1 MLRGI
6 TTMDLIL
13 KDIRYGI
20 RSLLKQP
27 GFTAIA
33 IITLALGIGANTA
46 IFSVVN
52 AVLLRSLSY
61 PHAEQMVYVF
71 EGRVSDPKFEGS
83 YSPQNFLD
91 MHSRN
96 HSFDYYSALS
106 FVSFTMTGDHQP
118 EAVNG
123 VQASS
128 DFGGVMGLAP
138 ALGRW
143 FTADEDTHGKEHV
156 VLISDG
162 LWKRRFARDS
172 QVVGKSIQLNGE
184 PYTIIGVMP
193 PDFTFPNPNY
203 EVWAPLALD
212 DSKYDRTHGFLQS
225 VARLK
230 PNVTVEQARAD
241 LQSIEEQ
248 IKRENPSWGRGL
260 IVKVM
265 PFREYRFGSLERPL
279 MILLGAVALVLLV
292 ACVNVANLMFG
303 RATAKSKEMALRSA
317 LGASRWSLVRML
329 LVESAMLAAVSG
341 GLGLLL
347 ANYGIDALVAISPT
361 ALPTPEKITIDGYVI
376 AFTFLIS
383 LLTVVFFGLAPALQI
398 TKTDLTQA
406 LRESS
411 RSATSSRRVKLIRG
425 ALVVGE
431 ISLSLVLLASA
442 GLLLESLWRLMS
454 VSPGFS
460 AEHVVTCRIDLPA
473 TKYPEDKSQAG
484 FFRGLLDEAHG
495 IPGVESASLITSLP
509 FSGSRGTSS
518 FSIDGRESEPG
529 NEPSADR
536 HQVAPGYFAAMGV
549 ALLAGRDFTDSD
561 DMDHPGVV
569 IINDTAAKRFWP
581 GENPL
586 GKHIT
591 IGMSQEV
598 KLYGKPVSR
607 EIVGVVGNV
616 KHEQLK
622 DDFQPEMYIPAWNLP
637 TPSMTLIVR
646 GNAPPESLINSMR
659 QAVQSMDPD
668 QPIRRPQT
676 LEAAIAKTVAPL
688 RFVAALLALFAGLA
702 LTLAIIGIYGVMS
715 YAVAQRTQEIGIRMA
730 LGAQYSDVLKLV
742 MGHGVILT
750 LVGIGLG
757 LFGALVLTRVLASL
771 LFEIKPTDATTFVVV
786 SLSQAL
792 IAMLACYIPARR
804 ATKVDP
810 LVALRYE

>member
-1 MLRGI
+1 
-6 TTMDLIL
+6 MDLII
-13 KDIRYGI
+13 KDIRYGV

-27 GFTAIA
+27 GFTSIA

-61 PHAEQMVYVF
+61 PHAEQMVYVL

-83 YSPQNFLD
+83 FSSQNFID
-91 MHSRN
+91 THSRN

-106 FVSFTMTGDHQP
+106 FTSFTLTGDQQP

-123 VQASS
+123 VLASS
-128 DFGGVMGLAP
+128 DFGRVMGVAP
-138 ALGRW
+138 AFGRW
-143 FTADEDTHGKEHV
+143 FTADEDAPDKEHV
-156 VLISDG
+156 ALISDG
-162 LWKRRFARDS
+162 LWKRRFGTDP
-172 QVVGKSIQLNGE
+172 QIVGKSIQLNGE

-193 PDFTFPNPNY
+193 ANFNFPNPNY

-212 DSKYDRTHGFLQS
+212 SSKYDRTHGFLQG

-230 PNVTVEQARAD
+230 PNVTIEQARAD

-248 IKRENPSWGRGL
+248 IKRDNPSWGRGL
-260 IVKVM
+260 AVKVL
-265 PFREYRFGSLERPL
+265 PLREYRFGDLDRPL
-279 MILLGAVALVLLV
+279 LILLGAVALVLLV

-303 RATAKSKEMALRSA
+303 RATAKWKEMAVRSA

-329 LVESAMLAAVSG
+329 LVESAMLGAVSG
-341 GLGLLL
+341 ALGLLL
-347 ANYGIDALVAISPT
+347 ANYGIDALVAISPS
-361 ALPTPEKITIDGYVI
+361 ALPTPEKITIDAYVI

-383 LLTVVFFGLAPALQI
+383 LLTVVLFGLAPALQV

-411 RSATSSRRVKLIRG
+411 RSATGARRLKLMRG

-431 ISLSLVLLASA
+431 ICLSLVLLASA
-442 GLLLESLWRLMS
+442 GLLLESLWRLLS
-454 VSPGFS
+454 VSPGFK

-473 TKYPEDKSQAG
+473 TKYPGDKAQAD
-484 FFRGLLDEAHG
+484 FFRGVLKEAHA
-495 IPGVESASLITSLP
+495 IPGIENASLITSLP

-518 FSIDGRESEPG
+518 FSIDGRPDEPG

-536 HQVAPGYFAAMGV
+536 HQVAPGYFAAMGI
-549 ALLAGRDFTDSD
+549 ALLAGRDFTDAD
-561 DMDHPGVV
+561 DMDHAGVV
-569 IINDTAAKRFWP
+569 IVNEAAAKRFWP
-581 GENPL
+581 DENPL
-586 GKHIT
+586 GKRIT
-591 IGMSQEV
+591 IGMGQEV

-622 DDFQPEMYIPAWNLP
+622 DDFQPEMYIPAWHLP
-637 TPSMTLIVR
+637 TPNMMLIVR

-659 QAVQSMDPD
+659 QAVQSIDHD
-668 QPIRRPQT
+668 QPIRRAQT
-676 LEAAIAKTVAPL
+676 LQAAIARTVAPL
-688 RFVAALLALFAGLA
+688 RFVTALLALFAGLA

-730 LGAQYSDVLKLV
+730 LGAQYHDVLKLV

-750 LVGIGLG
+750 LAGIGLG
-757 LFGALVLTRVLASL
+757 LACALVLTRVMASL
-771 LFEIKPTDATTFVVV
+771 LFEVKPTDVTTFAVV
-786 SLSQAL
+786 SISQAI
-792 IAMLACYIPARR
+792 IAMVACYVPARR

>member
-1 MLRGI
+1 
-6 TTMDLIL
+6 MDSIIQ
-13 KDIRYGI
+13 DIRYGV

-61 PHAEQMVYVF
+61 PHAEEMVYVL
-71 EGRVSDPKFEGS
+71 EGRLSDPKFEGS
-83 YSPQNFLD
+83 ISPQNFED
-91 MHSRN
+91 MRSRN
-96 HSFDYYSALS
+96 HSFDYYSALN
-106 FVSFTMTGDHQP
+106 FVSLTLTGDQQP

-123 VQASS
+123 VLASS
-128 DFGGVMGLAP
+128 DFGRVMGVAP

-143 FTADEDTHGKEHV
+143 FTADEDVPDKEHV
-156 VLISDG
+156 AVISDG
-162 LWKRRFARDS
+162 LWKRRFGTDP

-193 PDFTFPNPNY
+193 ADFNFPNPNY

-212 DSKYDRTHGFLQS
+212 SAKYDRTHGFLQG

-230 PNVTVEQARAD
+230 PNVTVEQARTD
-241 LQSIEEQ
+241 LQTIEAQ
-248 IKRENPSWGRGL
+248 IKKENPSWGLGL
-260 IVKVM
+260 TVKVM
-265 PFREYRFGSLERPL
+265 SLREHRFGDLDRPL
-279 MILLGAVALVLLV
+279 LILLGAVALVLLV

-303 RATAKSKEMALRSA
+303 RATARWKEMALRSA

-329 LVESAMLAAVSG
+329 LVESTMLAAISG

-347 ANYGIDALVAISPT
+347 ATYGIDALVALNPS

-383 LLTVVFFGLAPALQI
+383 LLTVALFGLAPALQV

-411 RSATSSRRVKLIRG
+411 RSATGARRLKLMRG

-442 GLLLESLWRLMS
+442 GLLLESLWRLLS
-454 VSPGFS
+454 VSPGFK
-460 AEHVVTCRIDLPA
+460 AEHVVTCRIDLPP
-473 TKYPEDKSQAG
+473 TKYAEDKAQAD
-484 FFRGLLDEAHG
+484 FFRGVLREVHA
-495 IPGVESASLITSLP
+495 IPGVEAAGVVTSLP
-509 FSGSRGTSS
+509 FSGSRGTST
-518 FSIDGRESEPG
+518 FSIDGRPSEPG

-536 HQVAPGYFAAMGV
+536 HQVAPGYFTAMGV
-549 ALLAGRDFTDSD
+549 ALLAGRDFTDAD

-569 IINDTAAKRFWP
+569 IINEAAAKRFWP
-581 GENPL
+581 NENPL
-586 GKHIT
+586 GKRIA
-591 IGMSQEV
+591 IGTGQEV

-622 DDFQPEMYIPAWNLP
+622 DDFQPEMYVPAWNLP
-637 TPSMTLIVR
+637 AQNMMLVVR
-646 GNAPPESLINSMR
+646 ANAPPESLINGMR
-659 QAVQSMDPD
+659 QAVRAIDPD
-668 QPIRRPQT
+668 QPIRRAQT
-676 LEAAIAKTVAPL
+676 LQAAIAKTVAPL
-688 RFVAALLALFAGLA
+688 KFVTVLLALFAGLG

-715 YAVAQRTQEIGIRMA
+715 YAVVQRTQEIGIRMA
-730 LGAQYSDVLKLV
+730 LGAQYNDVLKLV
-742 MGHGVILT
+742 MSQGMILT
-750 LVGIGLG
+750 LIGIGLG
-757 LFGALVLTRVLASL
+757 LVCALVLTRVMASL
-771 LFEIKPTDATTFVVV
+771 LFEVRPTDTMTFAVV
-786 SLSQAL
+786 SISQAI
-792 IAMLACYIPARR
+792 IAMVACYVPARR

>member
-1 MLRGI
+1 
-6 TTMDLIL
+6 MDSIIQ
-13 KDIRYGI
+13 DISYGI

-46 IFSVVN
+46 IFSLVN

-61 PHAEQMVYVF
+61 PHAEQMVYVL
-71 EGRVSDPKFEGS
+71 EGRLSDPKFEGS
-83 YSPQNFLD
+83 MSPQNFGD
-91 MHSRN
+91 MRSRN
-96 HSFDYYSALS
+96 HSFDYYSALN
-106 FVSFTMTGDHQP
+106 FVSFTLTGEQQP

-123 VQASS
+123 VLASA
-128 DFGGVMGLAP
+128 DFGRVMGLPP
-138 ALGRW
+138 ATGRW
-143 FTADEDTHGKEHV
+143 FTADEDVPDKEHV
-156 VLISDG
+156 ALISDG
-162 LWKRRFARDS
+162 LRKRRFGTDP
-172 QVVGKSIQLNGE
+172 QVLGKSIQLNGE

-193 PDFTFPNPNY
+193 PDFNFPNPNY

-212 DSKYDRTHGFLQS
+212 SAKYERTHGFLQG

-248 IKRENPSWGRGL
+248 IKKENPSWGLGL
-260 IVKVM
+260 RVKVM
-265 PFREYRFGSLERPL
+265 SLREHRFGDLDRPL
-279 MILLGAVALVLLV
+279 LILLGAVALVLLV

-303 RATAKSKEMALRSA
+303 RATAKWKEMALRSA
-317 LGASRWSLVRML
+317 LGASRWCLVRML
-329 LVESAMLAAVSG
+329 LVESAMLAACSG

-347 ANYGIDALVAISPT
+347 ATYGIDGLVALNPS
-361 ALPTPEKITIDGYVI
+361 ALPTPETITIDSYVI

-383 LLTVVFFGLAPALQI
+383 LLTVAFFGLAPALQV

-411 RSATSSRRVKLIRG
+411 RSATGAQRLKLMRG
-425 ALVVGE
+425 ALVIGE

-442 GLLLESLWRLMS
+442 GLLLESLWRLLS
-454 VSPGFS
+454 VSPGFK
-460 AEHVVTCRIDLPA
+460 AEHVVTCRIDLPP
-473 TKYPEDKSQAG
+473 TKYAEDKAQAD
-484 FFRGLLDEAHG
+484 FFRGVLREAHA
-495 IPGVESASLITSLP
+495 IPGVEAASVVTSLP
-509 FSGSRGTSS
+509 FSGSRGTST
-518 FSIDGRESEPG
+518 FNIDGRQTESG

-536 HQVAPGYFAAMGV
+536 HQVAPGYFTAMGV
-549 ALLAGRDFTDSD
+549 ALLAGRDFTDAD

-569 IINDTAAKRFWP
+569 IINDDAAKRFWP
-581 GENPL
+581 NENPL
-586 GKHIT
+586 GKRIS
-591 IGMSQEV
+591 IGMGQEV

-637 TPSMTLIVR
+637 AQNMMLIIR
-646 GNAPPESLINSMR
+646 ANAPPESLMNSMR
-659 QAVQSMDPD
+659 QAVQAIDPD
-668 QPIRRPQT
+668 QPIRRAQT
-676 LEAAIAKTVAPL
+676 LQAAIAKTVAPL
-688 RFVAALLALFAGLA
+688 RFVTVLLALFAGLA

-730 LGAQYSDVLKLV
+730 LGAQYHDVLKLV
-742 MGHGVILT
+742 MGQGMILT

-757 LFGALVLTRVLASL
+757 LVCALVLTRVMASL
-771 LFEIKPTDATTFVVV
+771 LFEVKPTDATTFAVV
-786 SLSQAL
+786 SVSQAI
-792 IAMLACYIPARR
+792 IAMVACYVPARR

>member
-1 MLRGI
+1 MNSI
-6 TTMDLIL
+6 IN
-13 KDIRYGI
+13 DIRYGI

-33 IITLALGIGANTA
+33 VITLALGIGANTA

-52 AVLLRSLSY
+52 AVLLRSMAY
-61 PHAEQMVYVF
+61 PHAEQMVYVL

-83 YSPQNFLD
+83 ISPQNFAE
-91 MHSRN
+91 MRSRN
-96 HSFDYYSALS
+96 HSFDYFSALN
-106 FVSFTMTGDHQP
+106 FVSFTLTGDQQP

-123 VQASS
+123 VLASA
-128 DFGGVMGLAP
+128 DFGRVMGLAP
-138 ALGRW
+138 AIGRW
-143 FTADEDTHGKEHV
+143 FTADEDVPDKEHV
-156 VLISDG
+156 ALISAG
-162 LWKRRFARDS
+162 LWKRRFGTDP

-193 PDFTFPNPNY
+193 PDFNFPNPNY

-212 DSKYDRTHGFLQS
+212 SAKYDRTHGFLQG

-230 PNVTVEQARAD
+230 PNVTVEQARTD
-241 LQSIEEQ
+241 LQNIEQQ
-248 IKRENPSWGRGL
+248 IKQENPSWGLGL
-260 IVKVM
+260 TVKVM
-265 PFREYRFGSLERPL
+265 PLREYRFGNLDRPL

-303 RATAKSKEMALRSA
+303 RATARWKEMAVRSA

-347 ANYGIDALVAISPT
+347 ANYGINALVAINPS
-361 ALPTPEKITIDGYVI
+361 AIPTPEKITIDGYVI

-383 LLTVVFFGLAPALQI
+383 LLTVAFFGLAPALQI

-411 RSATSSRRVKLIRG
+411 RSATGARRLKLMRG

-442 GLLLESLWRLMS
+442 GLLLESLWKLLN
-454 VSPGFS
+454 VNPGFRT
-460 AEHVVTCRIDLPA
+460 ENVVTCRIDLPP
-473 TKYPEDKSQAG
+473 TKYAEDKAQAD
-484 FFRGLLDEAHG
+484 FFRGVLKEARA
-495 IPGVESASLITSLP
+495 IPGVEAASVVTSLP
-509 FSGSRGTSS
+509 FSGSRGTST
-518 FSIDGRESEPG
+518 FSIDGRPSEPP

-536 HQVAPGYFAAMGV
+536 HQVAPGYFRAMGV
-549 ALLAGRDFTDSD
+549 ALLAGRDFTDAD
-561 DMDHPGVV
+561 DMDHPAVV
-569 IINDTAAKRFWP
+569 IINEAAARRFWP
-581 GENPL
+581 NENPL
-586 GKHIT
+586 GKRIT
-591 IGMSQEV
+591 IGMGQEV
-598 KLYGKPVSR
+598 KLYGKEVSR

-622 DDFQPEMYIPAWNLP
+622 DDFQPEMYIPVWNLP
-637 TPSMTLIVR
+637 AQNMMLVVR
-646 GNAPPESLINSMR
+646 GNAPAESLINSMR
-659 QAVQSMDPD
+659 QAVQSIDRD
-668 QPIRRPQT
+668 QPIRRAQT
-676 LEAAIAKTVAPL
+676 LNAAIAKTVAPL
-688 RFVAALLALFAGLA
+688 RFVTVLLALFAGLA

-730 LGAQYSDVLKLV
+730 LGAQYHDVLKLV

-757 LFGALVLTRVLASL
+757 LACALALTRVMASL
-771 LFEIKPTDATTFVVV
+771 LFEVGPTDATTFAVV
-786 SLSQAL
+786 SIIQAT
-792 IAMLACYIPARR
+792 IAMLACYLPARR